1 MDYALEPISV
11 EKSSL
16 EAQQDL
22 LRLVFPKATKFTFEY
37 LHWQYA
43 DNPAGN
49 VVGYNAFYGKTLAAH
64 YATMPIKM
72 SIDGVVRKGLLSLNT
87 ATHPEHRGKKL
98 FVTLADK
105 TYSTAAEQG
114 YEFVIGVANAN
125 STHGFLK
132 NLGFY
137 EIAPLDVKIGTG
149 LGILDGFSGGR
160 VCRVWD
166 DATMAW
172 RLRNPDQRYY
182 RKENSILAPMYPFCK
197 ALIGH
202 YGFGEQ
208 ERFHQFRP
216 VTLHIGLGADY
227 SKGCYVNMP
236 SFIHRSPFNLIFRD
250 LNGGLPRI
258 GRGDIVFN
266 LIDFDVI

>member
-1 MDYALEPISV
+1 MDYALEPIAV
-11 EKSSL
+11 EKASL
-16 EAQQDL
+16 EAQQAL
-22 LRLVFPKATKFTFEY
+22 LQLVFPKATKFTFEY
-37 LHWQYA
+37 LHWQYVE
-43 DNPAGN
+43 NPEGN
-49 VVGYNAFYGKTLAAH
+49 VVGYNAFYGETLAAH

-72 SIDGVVRKGLLSLNT
+72 SIGGVVRKGVLSLNT

-105 TYSTAAEQG
+105 TYSAAVEQG

-132 NLGFY
+132 NLDFY
-137 EIAPLDVKIGTG
+137 EIAPLDVKVGTG
-149 LGILDGFSGGR
+149 LGILDGFSR
-160 VCRVWD
+160 CRACRVWD

-182 RKENSILAPMYPFCK
+182 RKGNSILAPMYPFCK
-197 ALIGH
+197 ALIGR
-202 YGFGEQ
+202 YEFEGQ
-208 ERFHQFRP
+208 EKSRQFRP

-227 SKGCYVNMP
+227 SKGYYVNMP
-236 SFIHRSPFNLIFRD
+236 SFIHRSPFNLIFKD
-250 LNGGLPRI
+250 LKGWLPRI
-258 GRGDIVFN
+258 GRDDIMFN